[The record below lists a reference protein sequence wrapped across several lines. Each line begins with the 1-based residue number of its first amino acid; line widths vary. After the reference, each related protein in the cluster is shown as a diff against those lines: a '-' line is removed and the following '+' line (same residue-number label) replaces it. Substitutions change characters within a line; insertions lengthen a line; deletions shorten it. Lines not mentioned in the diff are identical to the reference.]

1 MHGFALAV
9 AGVALVSKELLF
21 RYMLKVATRLKSTML
36 IAHAWHARSDAASSI
51 VVGIGIAGNLAGFL
65 LLDPIA
71 ALIVGA
77 MIGKMGWGCV
87 SDALH
92 ELMDRGVDAKGIA
105 AITATPAGTAD
116 SMFSGRA
123 QQTNAGNSI
132 CRLPTSSTSTSAIGS
147 ILQRACRP

>member
-51 VVGIGIAGNLAGFL
+51 VVCIGIAGNLAGFL

-105 AITATPAGTAD
+105 AIRGE
-116 SMFSGRA
+116 
-123 QQTNAGNSI
+123 
-132 CRLPTSSTSTSAIGS
+132 
-147 ILQRACRP
+147 